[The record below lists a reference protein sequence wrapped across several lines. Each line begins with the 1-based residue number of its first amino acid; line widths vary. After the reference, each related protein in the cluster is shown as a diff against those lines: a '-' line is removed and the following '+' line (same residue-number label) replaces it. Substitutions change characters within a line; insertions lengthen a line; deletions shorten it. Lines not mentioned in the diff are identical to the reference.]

1 MKTPPPFY
9 SLIIFL
15 FSTVVLSFQ
24 GLGQAKNG
32 EESEKQ
38 HALIDEYSDELAR
51 IDEKIIKYQFTDNYR
66 KLAAAYEEK
75 ADLLRDEHLGVAV
88 VYYENAIELYNRI
101 KAKEDAFRL
110 LELISREYI
119 KLDDRKNALKKMYT
133 LLDIYQ
139 KEKDTLKI
147 AQSYS
152 AIGSLYADQNENDRA
167 LEYML
172 KALNMAIE
180 LKMKV
185 GEAAIRN
192 NIAGVYKDLGK
203 IDLAFEN
210 VRIAKGLNQESG
222 NEYWLSI
229 NDMMFADLYSEL
241 DQMDSA
247 RYYLF
252 KSNEYTTTQ
261 GDLSD
266 SIVLFRKTG
275 VYYLKVD
282 SVEKALN
289 MFNQGILASR
299 KMGSLKSEANFTHWI
314 SELHEKN
321 GEMDLALSFL
331 QIRHDLLDSLSKM
344 ERGKRLEEFYVLHKV
359 NALESEL
366 SNSTRQVSAARTE
379 ADQTRN
385 RLYWLLGV
393 LLVVIIGAIIIFFQ
407 YRKQAKSNKHLLE
420 LNVKSA
426 NIEEEQNDKY
436 AQSNLSDG
444 KKQEILN
451 RLVEFMVNEQMYI
464 NQDVNLNMVA
474 EKLGVSRTYLS
485 QVINETYSQNFTAY
499 INSYRINLAK
509 KYLLST
515 DYDKYSIQ
523 GIAEIVGFKSVSAF
537 NASFKKLTGLA
548 PSYYRKNGRE
558 V

>member
-1 MKTPPPFY
+1 MKTRLLFY
-9 SLIIFL
+9 PLIALL
-15 FSTVVLSFQ
+15 FSTVLLSFQ
-24 GLGQAKNG
+24 GFGQVKKG
-32 EESEKQ
+32 EGNTIMDK
-38 HALIDEYSDELAR
+38 YSKELAR
-51 IDEKIIKYQFTDNYR
+51 IDKKIIKYQFGDNHR
-66 KLAAAYEEK
+66 KLAKAYEEK

-88 VYYENAIELYNRI
+88 VYYENALELYNKI

-110 LELISREYI
+110 LKLLSTEYI
-119 KLDDRKNALKKMYT
+119 KIDDHKNAQKKMYI
-133 LLDIYQ
+133 LLEIYQ

-152 AIGSLYADQNENDRA
+152 ALGSLYADQNENDRA
-167 LEYML
+167 LEYMQ
-172 KALNMAIE
+172 KALNMAVE

-203 IDLAFEN
+203 VELAFQN
-210 VRIAKGLNQESG
+210 VRMAKRLNQEAG

-241 DQMDSA
+241 DQMDSV

-252 KSNEYTTTQ
+252 KSNEYTITQ

-266 SIVLFRKTG
+266 SVVMFRKTG
-275 VYYLKVD
+275 VYYHNVD

-314 SELHEKN
+314 SELYEKN
-321 GEMDLALSFL
+321 SEMDMALSFL
-331 QIRHDLLDSLSKM
+331 QIRHDLLDSLAKM

-359 NALESEL
+359 NSLESEL
-366 SNSTRQVSAARTE
+366 TNSTRQVSAARNE

-393 LLVVIIGAIIIFFQ
+393 LLVVIIGAIIIFIQ

-420 LNVKSA
+420 LNIKSTKV
-426 NIEEEQNDKY
+426 EEETSDKY

-451 RLVEFMVNEQMYI
+451 RLVEFMVNEQMFT
-464 NQDVNLNMVA
+464 NQDLNLNMVA
-474 EKLGVSRTYLS
+474 EKLNVSRTYLS

-509 KYLLST
+509 KFLLSAE
-515 DYDKYSIQ
+515 YDKYSIQ